1 MISSTSVTTIKLSR
15 YFSSFS
21 SASSSIQ
28 NLLKRGFTPTLKSIN
43 QYLLFL
49 VKIHKFTLVPHFLS
63 QLNQNQ
69 IEGNYQTHSL
79 FLLALLKLKN
89 FEEAEHFIKTHRA
102 KSSSSS
108 KGHKF
113 LDSLIQAISTDE
125 KDPNKAL
132 LVLHDCLRNYGMLP
146 SSFTF
151 CSVIHSFVLQGN
163 MSGAIQVLELMNDE
177 KINYPFCNF
186 VCSSIVSGFCKMG
199 KPELAMGFF
208 ENSLKLGALKPNLV
222 TYTAVVSSL
231 CMLGRADEVF
241 DLVCEMEEE
250 GLAFDVVFYSCWICG
265 YFRNGVF
272 IEAIRKHKE
281 MVKKGIS
288 SDTIGYTI
296 LIDGFSKEGSVEK
309 SVGFLHHMLANGS
322 EPNLVTYTA
331 IILGFCRK
339 GKIDEAF
346 AIFKLVENLGIKLD
360 EFIYAILVDGFCL
373 KGDFD
378 RAYQLIEE
386 MEKKGITPTIVAYN
400 ILINSLC
407 KAGRTFD
414 ADEVSKAL
422 QGDKITYSAL
432 LHGYIKEENSIG
444 ILEVRQRLEEAR
456 IQMDIIMFNII
467 LKALF
472 VVGAFEDVLV
482 LYNGMQEMNLVA
494 NSITYCTIIGGFCKV
509 GRIDEALEIF
519 DEFRHGLGSSVAC
532 YNCMINGL
540 CKNGMVDMAAEI
552 FVELIEKGLTLDIGI
567 CMTLIK
573 AIVKEKSADGVLD
586 LIYRIQNIG
595 SDKYDSTVW
604 NYAMS
609 LLSKR
614 KFSMAASEV
623 YMVAR
628 RNKLVLTSKSY
639 YLIIKGLIGDGKF
652 WLTRPILS
660 SFMKEYGLIEPKVS
674 KILLHYLCLKDVKS
688 ALYFFNKMKEDNAFV
703 TFPVSALKSL
713 TKNGRVLDAYQL
725 VVGAKDDLPCMDVVV
740 FSIMVDGLC
749 KGGHPIKALNLCA
762 LARKLKLIP
771 SEITYSTLIDNLC
784 KEGYLLD
791 AKQLFESMV
800 LKGFKWN
807 IRIYNS
813 FINGY
818 CKFGQFEEALKILK
832 IIETE
837 CLDLDEFSVSYL
849 INGYC
854 LKGDMEG
861 ALRFFLEYKQKG
873 ISPDFLG
880 FLYLIRGLCG
890 KGRMEEARN
899 ILREMLQSQSVMEL
913 LNKVNTEVETESIES
928 FLLFLCEKGSIKEA
942 VAVLN
947 EIGSLFFPVQKWSSP
962 SESQSLQSANLS
974 LASCDATEVDE
985 VVETSD
991 DLGESKFNCFA
1002 SYYSV
1007 IASLCSKG
1015 ELGEANRFA
1024 KEKLASWEG
1033 IS

>member
-660 SFMKEYGLIEPKVS
+660 SFMKEYGLIEPK
-674 KILLHYLCLKDVKS
+674 DVKS

-703 TFPVSALKSL
+703 TFP
-713 TKNGRVLDAYQL
+713 
-725 VVGAKDDLPCMDVVV
+725 
-740 FSIMVDGLC
+740 
-749 KGGHPIKALNLCA
+749 
-762 LARKLKLIP
+762 
-771 SEITYSTLIDNLC
+771 
-784 KEGYLLD
+784 EGYLLD

-837 CLDLDEFSVSYL
+837 CLDLDEFS
-849 INGYC
+849 
-854 LKGDMEG
+854 GDMEG